1 MFILFVKN
9 CSMEGCTST
18 VVYTLPVVNT
28 EQVRKCTCNV
38 TLWHVLVTVV
48 AVEKKYVLR
57 IINIC
62 VGVCVCVWPSLS
74 SM

>member
-57 IINIC
+57 IINVC
-62 VGVCVCVWPSLS
+62 VCVCVWP
-74 SM
+74 